1 MVLSQDQLT
10 MSCILPIPNNIG
22 DSCKSPLTTV
32 FLPIFEQ
39 KCMNATSNNLRLAV
53 LIDADNTFKVIDLID
68 QLFEEISKF
77 GDASIR
83 RIYGDWTQNQLSR
96 WKEILPKHAIQ
107 PIQQYANTKGKNAT
121 DSALIIDAMDLL
133 YTAPLDGFCIVSS
146 DSDFTRL
153 AIRLRESGK
162 LVYGFGEKKTPES
175 LQAACNEFKY
185 FEILPQN
192 EQANSDEDV
201 VKQASDVSEKPKVNT
216 KKKAPKTTAMSSEL
230 SATPDTKKSSKE
242 LAGDTK
248 LVSLIRSAIEALSDD
263 NGFAYMGEVKKHIVK
278 NFSAFDSRNYG
289 YAKFSDL
296 IKTIGLFEADIQNQ
310 RIKDKRKN
318 K

>member
-1 MVLSQDQLT
+1 
-10 MSCILPIPNNIG
+10 MSN
-22 DSCKSPLTTV
+22 D
-32 FLPIFEQ
+32 
-39 KCMNATSNNLRLAV
+39 SNNPRLAV
-53 LIDADNTFKVIDLID
+53 LIDADNTFKVIDIID
-68 QLFEEISKF
+68 ELFEEISKF
-77 GDASIR
+77 GDASVR
-83 RIYGDWTQNQLSR
+83 RIYGDWTQNQMSR

-153 AIRLRESGK
+153 AIRFREAGK

-185 FEILPQN
+185 FEILSQN
-192 EQANSDEDV
+192 KQLEGEGTSAAQAEDASEKSQTNAQ
-201 VKQASDVSEKPKVNT
+201 KQSAKTATPASDALTSPGIR
-216 KKKAPKTTAMSSEL
+216 
-230 SATPDTKKSSKE
+230 KSSKE
-242 LAGDTK
+242 LAMDAK
-248 LVSLIRSAIEALSDD
+248 LVTLIRSAIEALSDED
-263 NGFAYMGEVKKHIVK
+263 GFAHMGEVKKHIVK

-296 IKTIGLFEADIQNQ
+296 IKTTGLFEIDTQKQ
-310 RIKDKRKN
+310 RIKDKRK

>member
-1 MVLSQDQLT
+1 MSMVIPGENL
-10 MSCILPIPNNIG
+10 MSTDNNN
-22 DSCKSPLTTV
+22 P
-32 FLPIFEQ
+32 
-39 KCMNATSNNLRLAV
+39 RLAV
-53 LIDADNTFKVIDLID
+53 LIDADNTFKVIDIID
-68 QLFEEISKF
+68 DLFEEISKF
-77 GDASIR
+77 GEASVR
-83 RIYGDWTQNQLSR
+83 RIYGDWTQNQMSK

-153 AIRLRESGK
+153 AIRFRESGK

-185 FEILPQN
+185 FEILSQN
-192 EQANSDEDV
+192 KQPELELEPEATVRSGESAGKSSTEQ
-201 VKQASDVSEKPKVNT
+201 
-216 KKKAPKTTAMSSEL
+216 KKKATKTTQSSSETGPAAD
-230 SATPDTKKSSKE
+230 SRKSPKE
-242 LAGDTK
+242 LAMDAK
-248 LVSLIRSAIEALSDD
+248 LVSLIRSAIEALSDED
-263 NGFAYMGEVKKHIVK
+263 GFAHMGEVKKHIVK

-289 YAKFSDL
+289 FAKFSDL
-296 IKTIGLFEADIQNQ
+296 IKAIGLFEIDTQKQ
-310 RIKDKRKN
+310 RIKDKRK

>member
-1 MVLSQDQLT
+1 
-10 MSCILPIPNNIG
+10 MSTENNN
-22 DSCKSPLTTV
+22 P
-32 FLPIFEQ
+32 
-39 KCMNATSNNLRLAV
+39 RLAV

-68 QLFEEISKF
+68 ELFEEISKF
-77 GDASIR
+77 GDASVR

-133 YTAPLDGFCIVSS
+133 YTAPLEGFCIVSS

-153 AIRLRESGK
+153 AIRFRESGK
-162 LVYGFGEKKTPES
+162 LVYGFGEEKTPES

-185 FEILPQN
+185 FEILSQN
-192 EQANSDEDV
+192 KHVAIGDSLATQAEDIPN
-201 VKQASDVSEKPKVNT
+201 KSKASPKKKTTKSAPFSSEVTTIPGT
-216 KKKAPKTTAMSSEL
+216 KKNSR
-230 SATPDTKKSSKE
+230 E
-242 LAGDTK
+242 LAMDTK
-248 LVSLIRSAIEALSDD
+248 LVSLIRSAIEAISDED
-263 NGFAYMGEVKKHIVK
+263 GFAYMGEVKKHIVK

-296 IKTIGLFEADIQNQ
+296 IKAIGLFEVNTQNQ
-310 RIKDKRKN
+310 HIKDKRK

>member
-1 MVLSQDQLT
+1 
-10 MSCILPIPNNIG
+10 
-22 DSCKSPLTTV
+22 
-32 FLPIFEQ
+32 
-39 KCMNATSNNLRLAV
+39 MNSENKNPRLAI
-53 LIDADNTFKVIDLID
+53 LIDADNTFKVIDIID
-68 QLFEEISKF
+68 ELFEEISKF
-77 GDASIR
+77 GEASVR
-83 RIYGDWTQNQLSR
+83 RIYGDWTQNQMSR

-153 AIRLRESGK
+153 AIRFRESGK

-185 FEILPQN
+185 FEILSQN
-192 EQANSDEDV
+192 KQLDGETNLAAETAEYTETA
-201 VKQASDVSEKPKVNT
+201 QASAQKQTN
-216 KKKAPKTTAMSSEL
+216 KTI
-230 SATPDTKKSSKE
+230 TPANDAAAGTRKSTKE
-242 LAGDTK
+242 LAMDTK
-248 LVSLIRSAIEALSDD
+248 LVSLIRSAIDALSDED
-263 NGFAYMGEVKKHIVK
+263 GFAHMGEVKKHIVK

-296 IKTIGLFEADIQNQ
+296 IKTIGLFEFDTKKQ
-310 RIKDKRKN
+310 RIKDKRK

>member
-1 MVLSQDQLT
+1 
-10 MSCILPIPNNIG
+10 MSN
-22 DSCKSPLTTV
+22 D
-32 FLPIFEQ
+32 
-39 KCMNATSNNLRLAV
+39 SNNPRLAV
-53 LIDADNTFKVIDLID
+53 LIDADNTFKVIDIID
-68 QLFEEISKF
+68 ELFEEISKF
-77 GDASIR
+77 GEASVR
-83 RIYGDWTQNQLSR
+83 RIYGDWTQNQMSR

-153 AIRLRESGK
+153 AIRFRESGK

-185 FEILPQN
+185 FEILSQN
-192 EQANSDEDV
+192 KQLEGESTLTAQTDDAAEKAQANA
-201 VKQASDVSEKPKVNT
+201 QQQTT
-216 KKKAPKTTAMSSEL
+216 KITTPANDSAAMPG
-230 SATPDTKKSSKE
+230 TRKSTKE
-242 LAGDTK
+242 LAMDAK
-248 LVSLIRSAIEALSDD
+248 LVSLIRSAIEALSDED
-263 NGFAYMGEVKKHIVK
+263 GFAHMGEVKKHIVK

-296 IKTIGLFEADIQNQ
+296 INTIGLFEFDTKKQ
-310 RIKDKRKN
+310 RIKDKRK

>member
-1 MVLSQDQLT
+1 MNT
-10 MSCILPIPNNIG
+10 
-22 DSCKSPLTTV
+22 DS
-32 FLPIFEQ
+32 
-39 KCMNATSNNLRLAV
+39 SNPRLAV
-53 LIDADNTFKVIDLID
+53 LIDADNTFKAIDILD
-68 QLFEEISKF
+68 ELFEEISKF
-77 GDASIR
+77 GDASVR

-153 AIRLRESGK
+153 AIRFRESGK

-185 FEILPQN
+185 FEILSQN
-192 EQANSDEDV
+192 KQVDSENSLATLAIDTSGKSKVGLETKTQKSV
-201 VKQASDVSEKPKVNT
+201 AS
-216 KKKAPKTTAMSSEL
+216 SSE
-230 SATPDTKKSSKE
+230 SATITVTKKSPKE
-242 LAGDTK
+242 LARDTK
-248 LVSLIRSAIEALSDD
+248 LISLIRSAIEALSDED
-263 NGFAYMGEVKKHIVK
+263 GFAHMGEVKKHIVK

-289 YAKFSDL
+289 YSKFSDL
-296 IKTIGLFEADIQNQ
+296 IKTIGLFEVDTQNQ
-310 RIKDKRKN
+310 RIKDKRK